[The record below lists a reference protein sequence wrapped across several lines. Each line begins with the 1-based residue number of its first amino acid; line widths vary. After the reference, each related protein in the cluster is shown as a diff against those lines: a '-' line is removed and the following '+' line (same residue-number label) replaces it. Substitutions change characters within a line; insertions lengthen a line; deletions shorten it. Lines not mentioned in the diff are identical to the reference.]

1 MLICFPS
8 CSFCSIE
15 TVLVNGLVC
24 RDANLPS
31 QEVIW
36 KLLPPDDA
44 PGTGNLSL
52 SKNVLTYYRCIQSYI
67 NAGETVETLLPRKE
81 EISRG

>member
-1 MLICFPS
+1 M
-8 CSFCSIE
+8 
-15 TVLVNGLVC
+15 VC

-44 PGTGNLSL
+44 PGPNHLSL
-52 SKNVLTYYRCIQSYI
+52 SEKILTYYRCIQNFI

-81 EISRG
+81 EIYREAKEKPL